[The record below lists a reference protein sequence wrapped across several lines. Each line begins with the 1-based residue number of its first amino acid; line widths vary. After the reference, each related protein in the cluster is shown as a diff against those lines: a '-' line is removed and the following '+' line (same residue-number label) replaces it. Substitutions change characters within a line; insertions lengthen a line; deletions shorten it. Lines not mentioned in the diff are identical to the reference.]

1 MDRVATVFI
10 ILWIGLLTAC
20 NNSQSPIEGTL
31 PESYTL
37 TTTVSPEEAG
47 EVSPSGGEY
56 LSGSSLELRANPA
69 DNYVFERWGGDL
81 EGENNP
87 MAVTIR
93 RNLEVTAY
101 FTERDY
107 DLIVEIVGEGAVR
120 EEVID
125 QEERQPDK
133 QVSSTS
139 GEASVTAITGER
151 EIGLERPLPREGG
164 EIRVEA
170 DHSVPESIRAAS
182 NMITT
187 VRLTAEP
194 AEGWIFVRWEG
205 DLEGDE
211 NPAELVIDEP
221 KRVTAVFEE
230 DDAEGY
236 ALNLSVEGEGSVEV
250 DPDRERYDPDEE
262 VTLTATPDEGWVFAG
277 WEGDL
282 NGDENPVDITMDS
295 NKQIT
300 AVFEQDEPEDFSL
313 SISVDGEGAVDADPD
328 RERYDPGEEVTLTAS
343 PSNGWVFSRWQ
354 GDLSGSEN
362 PESLVMDENK
372 SVTAVF
378 SREEAPDASIDQQPE
393 DTRAGETLDPAPAV
407 RIISADGD
415 PVSGISVS
423 VSLNQN
429 EFMSGSTLSATTN
442 NQGVAA
448 FGDLAISEADTGYR
462 IIFDVDHDE
471 VSDLESSSFDVT
483 AADADASASSASVP
497 DEGEVGEE
505 TVIEITLRDAFG
517 NRAGGQES
525 AVSIEVT
532 GANSASPDAEETS
545 SAGEYRAEY
554 TPSSSGTDN
563 IAISVNGE
571 ELGDSPFQSEV
582 QPGGIASLVI
592 ETISN
597 PQRAGAP
604 FEISVQALD
613 AAGNVAVGF
622 SGTAELST
630 NAGSISPNTLDLQN
644 GAGQTDV
651 TVTEAGGNKTIT
663 VSVNGISVTSN
674 TFAVNAG
681 QASNIQIEAGDDQTG
696 DVLETLSDPL
706 VVLVTDEFENPVED
720 ESVSFQFVGHPNDA
734 NNYTLSA
741 TSVSTNSDGLA
752 ESTLTLGNRPGTY
765 EVEASIG
772 DDEVIFTAEAEAGPP
787 EQITILQQPTDTEAG
802 QEITPA
808 PAVRVED
815 AAGNRL
821 SGVSVSVSLQGGS
834 FSSGTTTRNTDGDGA
849 AEFPGLVIEEAG
861 TFTIVFEAGD
871 EEQES
876 DEFDVTAGSA
886 SVIEIVSG
894 NDQRGTV
901 GNELDN
907 PLVVR
912 VTDDFDNPVSGE
924 SVNFEISQ
932 RPSGALGTRLNPE
945 QTSTNGEGLAE
956 TEFRLGFRAGT
967 YGVTA
972 SFEGGVSVGFT
983 AQAESGSASNIT
995 IEQKPEDTPAGDQ
1008 IDPAPSV
1015 LVEDEHEN
1023 PVAEIDVTV
1032 RLKPNSNF
1040 SSGSTT
1046 VRSTNTEGLASFG
1059 NLIVESPGSYNLEFE
1074 VNTNLT
1080 AVSSQFN
1087 VTSVG
1092 ALLMEIESG
1101 EGQNGRVGDSLGE
1114 PFAVRVTDNSGNP
1127 VADEPVNFEI
1137 ILWPNGAVGQSLST
1151 SMSTTDES
1159 GLAGSLL
1166 TLGNRPGVY
1175 EVEARVNGLDRV
1187 VFSADAYAGP
1197 PSNIIVEQ
1205 QPQSGTAGEV
1215 ISPAPEV
1222 RVEDEFGNA
1231 LDNQPVAVS
1240 LDQGG
1245 FASGNETQQT
1255 NSSGRAEFGDLLIE
1269 HAGVYRMIFASE
1281 NSLSE
1286 SDLFEIGAAAA
1297 MHLVFVDGDNQ
1308 TGSVLE
1314 ELPDP
1319 FIVKVTDQFDNPVD
1333 GETVGF
1339 EITEA
1344 PENAGGQELRIENTT
1359 TSEVGE
1365 ARAWLT
1371 LGDVVGE
1378 YEVRASWNGDSVN
1391 FMANAIAGI

>member
-1 MDRVATVFI
+1 MNRVATVLI

-31 PESYTL
+31 PESFTL

-47 EVSPSGGEY
+47 EVSPNGGEY
-56 LSGSSLELRANPA
+56 LSGSSIELRASPA

-125 QEERQPDK
+125 QEEREPDK

-151 EIGLERPLPREGG
+151 EIGLERPSPREGG
-164 EIRVEA
+164 EIHVEA

-230 DDAEGY
+230 DEAEGF
-236 ALNLSVEGEGSVEV
+236 ALNISVEGEGSVEA

-262 VTLTATPDEGWVFAG
+262 VTLTATPDEGWVFAR

-300 AVFEQDEPEDFSL
+300 AVFEEEEPQDFSL
-313 SISVDGEGAVDADPD
+313 SVSVDGEGSVEISPEQD
-328 RERYDPGEEVTLTAS
+328 RYEPGEEVTLTAS
-343 PSNGWVFSRWQ
+343 PDEGWVFSRWQ

-378 SREEAPDASIDQQPE
+378 SREEAPEASIDQQPE
-393 DTRAGETLDPAPAV
+393 DTRAGETLDPAPAI
-407 RIISADGD
+407 RITSADGD
-415 PVSGISVS
+415 PVSGLSVS

-448 FGDLAISEADTGYR
+448 FDDLAISEADTGYR
-462 IIFDVDHDE
+462 IIFDVDHNE

-483 AADADASASSASVP
+483 AADADASASSADVP
-497 DEGEVGEE
+497 DEGEAGEE
-505 TVIEITLRDAFG
+505 TEITITLRDAFG
-517 NRAGGQES
+517 NRAAGQAS
-525 AVSIEVT
+525 AISIEVT
-532 GANSASPDAEETS
+532 GANSASPDAEESSTS
-545 SAGEYRAEY
+545 GDYRAVY
-554 TPSSSGTDN
+554 TPESSGTDN
-563 IAISVNGE
+563 ISISVNGDE
-571 ELGDSPFQSEV
+571 IDGSPFESEV
-582 QPGGIASLVI
+582 QSGGIISLGI
-592 ETISN
+592 IDIDN
-597 PQRAGAP
+597 PQRAGEP
-604 FEISVQALD
+604 FGITVRALD
-613 AAGNVAVGF
+613 AAGNLVTGF
-622 SGTAELST
+622 GGSAELST
-630 NAGSISPNTLDLQN
+630 NAGDISPNTLDFQN
-644 GAGQTDV
+644 GVGEADV

-663 VSVNGISVTSN
+663 VTVNGISTTSN

-681 QASNIQIEAGDDQTG
+681 QASVILIESGNNQIGSI
-696 DVLETLSDPL
+696 LEVLSDPL
-706 VVLVTDEFENPVED
+706 VVLVTDDYENPVPD
-720 ESVSFQFVGHPNDA
+720 ESVSFQVEDFPDGAND
-734 NNYTLSA
+734 YELSA
-741 TSVSTNSDGLA
+741 TSATTNSNGLA
-752 ESTLTLGNRPGTY
+752 QSRFTLGDRPGTY
-765 EVEASIG
+765 EIEASIG

-787 EQITILQQPTDTEAG
+787 GQITILEQPDDTEAG
-802 QEITPA
+802 EEIDPA
-808 PAVRVED
+808 PVVQVED

-821 SGVSVSVSLQGGS
+821 SGIEVSVSLQGGS
-834 FSSGTTTRNTDGDGA
+834 FSAGTTTRNTDDNGEA
-849 AEFPGLVIEEAG
+849 VFPGLVIEEVG
-861 TFTIVFEAGD
+861 SYTLVFEAGD

-876 DEFDVTAGSA
+876 DEFDVTAASA
-886 SVIEIVSG
+886 SNIEIVDG
-894 NDQRGTV
+894 DGQTGKV
-901 GNELDN
+901 GQSLDS
-907 PLVVR
+907 PLQVR
-912 VTDDFDNPVSGE
+912 VTDTFGNLVEGENVNFSVTPDGSGAEVNPVIDNTDASGITSTE
-924 SVNFEISQ
+924 LT
-932 RPSGALGTRLNPE
+932 LGTTP
-945 QTSTNGEGLAE
+945 GLYE
-956 TEFRLGFRAGT
+956 
-967 YGVTA
+967 VTA
-972 SFEGGVSVGFT
+972 SIGTGGPATFEATAEAGDPVSIRVD
-983 AQAESGSASNIT
+983 Q
-995 IEQKPEDTPAGDQ
+995 QPPDTPEGEQ
-1008 IDPAPSV
+1008 LDPAPSV
-1015 LVEDEHEN
+1015 EVFDEFDN
-1023 PVAEIDVTV
+1023 PVEGVDIRVSINTGG
-1032 RLKPNSNF
+1032 NF
-1040 SSGSTT
+1040 ASGSTT
-1046 VRSTNTEGLASFG
+1046 VVATGADGVARFG
-1059 NLIVESPGSYNLEFE
+1059 NLVINESGPHNLRFE
-1074 VNTNLT
+1074 VVGNTGL
-1080 AVSSQFN
+1080 S
-1087 VTSVG
+1087 VTSDQFFVTSPE
-1092 ALLMEIESG
+1092 ANLILESG
-1101 EGQNGRVGDSLGE
+1101 DNQQGRVGVELNSA
-1114 PFAVRVTDNSGNP
+1114 FVVRVEDNFENP
-1127 VADEPVNFEI
+1127 VEGRN
-1137 ILWPNGAVGQSLST
+1137 
-1151 SMSTTDES
+1151 
-1159 GLAGSLL
+1159 
-1166 TLGNRPGVY
+1166 
-1175 EVEARVNGLDRV
+1175 V
-1187 VFSADAYAGP
+1187 VFSIVDYPFDGGQGVLSNNDMLTNASGTASTVLTFGHRPGEYRVEAEIDGAEPVIILATGLPGP
-1197 PSNIIVEQ
+1197 PASVYINQ

-1222 RVEDEFGNA
+1222 LVEDEFGNA

-1240 LDQGG
+1240 LDQGS
-1245 FASGNETQQT
+1245 FASGSEMKQT

-1269 HAGVYRMIFASE
+1269 QAGEYRMIFASE
-1281 NSLSE
+1281 STLSE
-1286 SDLFEIGAAAA
+1286 SDLFEVGAAAA

-1319 FIVKVTDQFDNPVD
+1319 FIVRVTDQFDNPVD

-1339 EITEA
+1339 EITAA
-1344 PENAGGQELRIENTT
+1344 PENAQGQELRIENATT
-1359 TSEVGE
+1359 LEVGE
-1365 ARAWLT
+1365 SRAWLT